1 MINVITSTV
10 SANPNHQKVMTR
22 PFTQTLT
29 NICSWT
35 LLLLIVN
42 CGTHLSAFAQSVH
55 LAPIALPA
63 LKICDEKQQTFCEL
77 LTFIA
82 APDTSNHILKPGS
95 RIRVFNGKLWVFGEQ
110 GGIRAFT
117 LTGRSIHDIIR
128 ELYEA
133 FPGATFISNYPEYDG
148 RYLKHAGPDTLA
160 VGSDSLHGAPY
171 MIPGDLGGSQIH
183 ATVGAVF
190 GLSEVEA
197 TTTNS
202 RLLSNGGLQL
212 DIVGQVPFSASFYGR
227 ARMTFTSN
235 EPQAVGNITSEDT
248 SPDIPTSPTALESDV
263 SSIITNAERFS
274 MGLLFEWY
282 PMNSSHRRLGFNLE
296 YEIAW
301 NALDDIPL
309 PTFLIAGEER
319 SLFDIYPAERIGDV
333 REDLNQIK
341 PISTL
346 IAGGTFHFPS
356 SNNTSVHLLM
366 NFGITERIVR
376 ELAFVIPE
384 TLDDADLPAPE
395 TLRQVASK
403 DKFNGIWRAGLGMS
417 LGSTLDIRA
426 DAVGPLTANDFEPL
440 LRIVL
445 SKKFQLR

>member
-1 MINVITSTV
+1 MFAI
-10 SANPNHQKVMTR
+10 PNHQKDMTR
-22 PFTQTLT
+22 PIKNTLV
-29 NICSWT
+29 SVRSLLV
-35 LLLLIVN
+35 LLLVTN
-42 CGTHLSAFAQSVH
+42 CGFPLSASAQSVH

-63 LKICDEKQQTFCEL
+63 LKICDEATQEFCEL
-77 LTFIA
+77 LTIIA

-95 RIRVFNGKLWVFGEQ
+95 RIRVFNGKLWVFGER

-133 FPGATFISNYPEYDG
+133 FPGASFISNYPEYDG
-148 RYLKHAGPDTLA
+148 RYLKHTGPDTLK
-160 VGSDSLHGAPY
+160 VGPDGVYGEPY
-171 MIPGDLGGSQIH
+171 MLQGDLGGSQIH

-212 DIVGQVPFSASFYGR
+212 DIVGQVPFSPAFYGR

-248 SPDIPTSPTALESDV
+248 APDIPTSPTTPAALESDV

-282 PMNSSHRRLGFNLE
+282 PMNTSHRRLGFNLE

-366 NFGITERIVR
+366 NFGVTERIVR

-384 TLDDADLPAPE
+384 SLDDADLPAPE
-395 TLRQVASK
+395 TLRQVNSP